1 MKVCL
6 ARRVRAFAVGAVACV
21 AWSRLALAQ
30 AEPPETPAAPSS
42 AKEQE
47 QAQPPPVAAPAP
59 AKWYEQV
66 KLEAFV
72 DAYSSWNFN
81 FPKPQYNT
89 NAGRALDNANGF
101 ALRWV
106 GVNAGYAPDPAAGS
120 PVGGFVSLRFGPA
133 TLIYAAPPGGSG
145 TPPDTSIGA
154 GNIKE
159 AYASWKPLPQ
169 LQLDLGKFGTWV
181 GPETADS
188 QYNMSYTPSALF
200 LTQPAWHSGLRVD
213 LPLTEQFDLKLFV
226 VQGINNT
233 FDNNAGKTFG
243 ASAGFM
249 PNQDSSVFLGYMGGP
264 EQPDVVTEVTT
275 DPMTM
280 AVSSTTI
287 EDAAANG
294 RWRHLLDLIAELR
307 HDKTHLLLNADL
319 GTERI
324 DAPGMT
330 TATTNTWYGA
340 NLTVGYALTDLFA
353 LAVRGGYTADAK
365 GNFIA
370 SNWGSPLL
378 CGTPPAPCRA
388 RVVDATFTLAVTPSS
403 HLIIKLE
410 PRLDSLSNDDS
421 AYAGVY
427 LKGVRGTS
435 KTMFTT
441 TLGVVATTN

>member
-1 MKVCL
+1 M
-6 ARRVRAFAVGAVACV
+6 
-21 AWSRLALAQ
+21 AQ
-30 AEPPETPAAPSS
+30 GEPVDAPAAPSI
-42 AKEQE
+42 AKEHE
-47 QAQPPPVAAPAP
+47 QAQVAPVPAPAPAAP

-66 KLEAFV
+66 KVEAFV

-106 GVNAGYAPDPAAGS
+106 GVNAGFAPDPVAGS
-120 PVGGFVSLRFGPA
+120 PVGGFVSLRFGPG
-133 TLIYAAPPGGSG
+133 TLVYAAPPGGSG
-145 TPPDTSIGA
+145 TVPDTSIGA

-159 AYASWKPLPQ
+159 AYASWKPFPI

-188 QYNMSYTPSALF
+188 QYNMNYTPSALF
-200 LTQPAWHSGLRVD
+200 FTQPAWHSGLRVD

-243 ASAGFM
+243 ASAGIM
-249 PNQDSSVFLGYMGGP
+249 PNKDTSVFLGYMGGP
-264 EQPDVVTEVTT
+264 EQPDVLTEVTT
-275 DPMTM
+275 DPTTM
-280 AVSSTTI
+280 ATSSTSI

-294 RWRHLLDLIAELR
+294 RWRHLVDVIAELR

-319 GTERI
+319 GTERMN
-324 DAPGMT
+324 AAG
-330 TATTNTWYGA
+330 ATNTWYGA

-353 LAVRGGYTADAK
+353 LAVRGGYTADAR

-370 SNWGSPLL
+370 SNWGSPPL

-388 RVVDATFTLAVTPSS
+388 RVVDATFTLAVTPSP

-410 PRLDSLSNDDS
+410 PRLDSLESDES
-421 AYAGVY
+421 AKPGVY
-427 LKGVRGTS
+427 LKGVTGAS

>member
-1 MKVCL
+1 M
-6 ARRVRAFAVGAVACV
+6 
-21 AWSRLALAQ
+21 AQ
-30 AEPPETPAAPSS
+30 GEPLEAPAAQSI
-42 AKEQE
+42 AKEHE
-47 QAQPPPVAAPAP
+47 QSQAPPATGPAPVATP
-59 AKWYEQV
+59 KWYEQV

-106 GVNAGYAPDPAAGS
+106 GVNAGFAPDPVAGS
-120 PVGGFVSLRFGPA
+120 PVGGFVSLRFGPG
-133 TLIYAAPPGGSG
+133 TLVYAAPPGGSG

-159 AYASWKPLPQ
+159 AYASWKPLPN
-169 LQLDLGKFGTWV
+169 LQLDIGKFGTWI

-188 QYNMSYTPSALF
+188 QYNMNYTPSALF

-213 LPLTEQFDLKLFV
+213 LPLTEQFDVKLFL

-243 ASAGFM
+243 ASAGVM
-249 PNQDSSVFLGYMGGP
+249 PNKDTSVFLGYMGGP
-264 EQPDVVTEVTT
+264 EQPDVLTQVTT

-280 AVSSTTI
+280 ATSSTTI
-287 EDAAANG
+287 DDAAANG
-294 RWRHLLDLIAELR
+294 RWRHLVDVIAELR

-319 GTERI
+319 GTERMN
-324 DAPGMT
+324 APGT

-370 SNWGSPLL
+370 SNWGAPLL
-378 CGTPPAPCRA
+378 CGTPPALATATATATCRA
-388 RVVDATFTLAVTPSS
+388 RVVDATFTLAVTPSP

-410 PRLDSLSNDDS
+410 PRLDSLESDDS
-421 AYAGVY
+421 AYPGVY
-427 LKGVRGTS
+427 LKGVTGTS